1 MVNVCVL
8 QVVEYC
14 YQQTKN
20 YDKLSFL
27 YLITGNLAK
36 LRRMMKINE
45 IRKDYEGWYTNAL
58 YLGDV
63 PERIRVLKACGKT
76 SLALLTATTHG
87 FTQVRR
93 HTVMKC
99 QVVSNLF
106 RVYEFQCL

>member
-1 MVNVCVL
+1 MFLCSFDDECVIDLVL

-63 PERIRVLKACGKT
+63 SERIRVLKACGKT

-87 FTQVRR
+87 FTQVRI
-93 HTVMKC
+93 
-99 QVVSNLF
+99 L
-106 RVYEFQCL
+106 

>member
-1 MVNVCVL
+1 M
-8 QVVEYC
+8 VEYC

-63 PERIRVLKACGKT
+63 GERVRVLKACGKT

-87 FTQVRR
+87 LTQVCYVLVTEREGIRKTVR
-93 HTVMKC
+93 HADRK
-99 QVVSNLF
+99 
-106 RVYEFQCL
+106 